1 MTDPDGL
8 VWSWE
13 GEAETTRRE
22 QIFRT
27 VSPSRARTQALTFL
41 GFFLSRPAGIAFT
54 ERMMDPKLTLDGKF
68 AYQKIYQELDYL
80 ASGVLTI
87 PPGGEKGLKSSKDNS
102 YVCSPASYHTVMCCL
117 QTLTVYYPIPQVFC
131 CLQGSVSVTVHRTRF
146 AIGP

>member
-1 MTDPDGL
+1 
-8 VWSWE
+8 
-13 GEAETTRRE
+13 
-22 QIFRT
+22 
-27 VSPSRARTQALTFL
+27 
-41 GFFLSRPAGIAFT
+41 
-54 ERMMDPKLTLDGKF
+54 MDPKMTLDGKF

-102 YVCSPASYHTVMCCL
+102 YVRRRTRGASREGCSITDCL
-117 QTLTVYYPIPQVFC
+117 PDSLPQVFC

>member
-1 MTDPDGL
+1 
-8 VWSWE
+8 
-13 GEAETTRRE
+13 
-22 QIFRT
+22 
-27 VSPSRARTQALTFL
+27 
-41 GFFLSRPAGIAFT
+41 
-54 ERMMDPKLTLDGKF
+54 MDPKLTLDGKF

-102 YVCSPASYHTVMCCL
+102 YVSRSRLALASEGYSITDCL
-117 QTLTVYYPIPQVFC
+117 PDYPQVFC